1 MLCSIVEKSSQAQCE
16 FCKNDFK
23 SPGRH
28 VWRCSSRITVNRETS
43 NVNNVKL
50 REQLMQPNSIV
61 NNTNDQVNIDTRNYD
76 HDPHEVEKERNSF
89 MWYCGREFHSK
100 RIEYT

>member
-1 MLCSIVEKSSQAQCE
+1 
-16 FCKNDFK
+16 
-23 SPGRH
+23 
-28 VWRCSSRITVNRETS
+28 
-43 NVNNVKL
+43 
-50 REQLMQPNSIV
+50 MQPNSIV

-100 RIEYT
+100 RIQYT